1 MCPPDG
7 MGPSMHKA
15 TGGVGG
21 VCFSAPHTCL
31 AHCDRAGQTWAAMG
45 QCMKACP
52 WVPSTPLGGH
62 LCLPNGMGPSMH
74 KAAGGVGGV
83 GPPAPH
89 TCSAH
94 SDKAGQ
100 TQAAMGHCMGACSW
114 VPGTPQAEHPCWGC
128 GPCWW
133 GPTMCALCST
143 LVWAHKVW
151 AMLMGPHHVCP
162 MQHLGVC
169 PQFLLGQRQPG
180 AQGPKL
186 GCGWAIRFGG
196 HANIAV

>member
-1 MCPPDG
+1 MRCMGCHHLGGCLCPPGG

-21 VCFSAPHTCL
+21 VYFSAPHTCL

-100 TQAAMGHCMGACSW
+100 TQAAWGIAWGHVHGCQAHHRLSTPVGGVGHVGGAPPC
-114 VPGTPQAEHPCWGC
+114 VPHAAPWC
-128 GPCWW
+128 GPTKF
-133 GPTMCALCST
+133 GPC
-143 LVWAHKVW
+143 
-151 AMLMGPHHVCP
+151 
-162 MQHLGVC
+162 
-169 PQFLLGQRQPG
+169 
-180 AQGPKL
+180 
-186 GCGWAIRFGG
+186 
-196 HANIAV
+196 